1 MLLNNNSSFLYDDDA
16 NRDNISDKSCFFFLP
31 SSMNL
36 LVKPLT
42 GILGLVLLLAGI
54 AGFFTQGM
62 LFIFEVDTMHNI
74 VHVVSGAIGLFAFNS
89 SQSASR
95 NFLIIFGLIYGLVTV
110 LGFAMGGDIF
120 GLLHVNGADNYLH
133 LAIAASSLVVGFGS
147 GK

>member
-1 MLLNNNSSFLYDDDA
+1 
-16 NRDNISDKSCFFFLP
+16 
-31 SSMNL
+31 
-36 LVKPLT
+36 
-42 GILGLVLLLAGI
+42 
-54 AGFFTQGM
+54 M

-74 VHVVSGAIGLFAFNS
+74 VHIVSGLIGLYAFNA